1 MNQQILFLVGGI
13 ALAVVFGVCGW
24 AIPPTATTHGSATI
38 DLKDVGT
45 GGQRMVDI
53 TVRLHPAN
61 LARNATWLTA
71 FSWQGGAIVRAD
83 LRPAGAGVYRA
94 TRPLPASG
102 PKWKTLVRLHRGPK
116 DLVAVPVYLPADP
129 DIPAPEIAARSGV
142 TRPFV
147 AEQRLLRRETRLDVP
162 GWMWTAG
169 YLAVALVFTLML
181 GSTLV
186 MLARASRGGPR
197 RPAAA
202 AVPAAPSE
210 GSAA

>member
-1 MNQQILFLVGGI
+1 M
-13 ALAVVFGVCGW
+13 
-24 AIPPTATTHGSATI
+24 
-38 DLKDVGT
+38 
-45 GGQRMVDI
+45 
-53 TVRLHPAN
+53 
-61 LARNATWLTA
+61 
-71 FSWQGGAIVRAD
+71 
-83 LRPAGAGVYRA
+83 YRA